1 MHTIKP
7 LDQEAVL
14 EAAKECGCILTLEE
28 HSEYGGL
35 GGSVAEVVSENQ
47 AVPMK
52 ILGIPDEDV
61 PNGTDS
67 EVFAYYHMDV
77 PGIAE
82 QVKKLIARKAY

>member
-1 MHTIKP
+1 M
-7 LDQEAVL
+7 
-14 EAAKECGCILTLEE
+14 
-28 HSEYGGL
+28 
-35 GGSVAEVVSENQ
+35 AEVVSENQ

-82 QVKKLIARKAY
+82 QVKKLIARKAH